1 MHLRGVHFLKK
12 YYINNITRR
21 KYMIKLNNILD
32 HKVMMDRLNE
42 IVTDGV
48 QKNQTRDDVLVEV
61 LKVVIAL
68 EHGQEALEDDMER
81 EILNLQR
88 FNAPKRWNDI
98 PVDPN
103 SQEII

>member
-1 MHLRGVHFLKK
+1 
-12 YYINNITRR
+12 
-21 KYMIKLNNILD
+21 MIKLNNILD

>member
-1 MHLRGVHFLKK
+1 
-12 YYINNITRR
+12 
-21 KYMIKLNNILD
+21 MIKLNNILD
-32 HKVMMDRLNE
+32 HKVMMDKLNK

-68 EHGQEALEDDMER
+68 EHGQEELEDDMER

>member
-1 MHLRGVHFLKK
+1 
-12 YYINNITRR
+12 
-21 KYMIKLNNILD
+21 MIKLNNILD

-68 EHGQEALEDDMER
+68 EHGQEELEDDMER

>member
-1 MHLRGVHFLKK
+1 
-12 YYINNITRR
+12 
-21 KYMIKLNNILD
+21 MIKLNNILD
-32 HKVMMDRLNE
+32 HKVMMDRLNK

-68 EHGQEALEDDMER
+68 EHGQEELEDDMER

>member
-1 MHLRGVHFLKK
+1 
-12 YYINNITRR
+12 
-21 KYMIKLNNILD
+21 MIKLNNILD

-68 EHGQEALEDDMER
+68 DKVH
-81 EILNLQR
+81 
-88 FNAPKRWNDI
+88 
-98 PVDPN
+98 PVP
-103 SQEII
+103 

>member
-1 MHLRGVHFLKK
+1 
-12 YYINNITRR
+12 
-21 KYMIKLNNILD
+21 MIKLNNILD

-68 EHGQEALEDDMER
+68 EHGQEALEDDMEK

-88 FNAPKRWNDI
+88 FTAPKRWNDI